1 METEAAEPRRTPAG
15 SGRSPAPQRKR
26 LSYIEAREWESIE
39 ALVEASDRK
48 LAERREALEDPEVH
62 RDPKR
67 LRESFALLEKAQH
80 ESDRLYAR
88 WAELE
93 AKQK

>member
-1 METEAAEPRRTPAG
+1 VETEAAEARRKPANGG
-15 SGRSPAPQRKR
+15 SSSAPQKKR

-48 LAERREALEDPEVH
+48 LAEQRDALEDPEVH

-67 LRESFALLEKAQH
+67 LRESFALLEKAQD